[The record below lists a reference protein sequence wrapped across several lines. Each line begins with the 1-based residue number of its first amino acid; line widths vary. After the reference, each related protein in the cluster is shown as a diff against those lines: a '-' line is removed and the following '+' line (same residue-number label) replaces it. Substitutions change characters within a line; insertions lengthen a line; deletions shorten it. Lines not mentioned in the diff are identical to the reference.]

1 MATDKPR
8 RCPPWCAGDH
18 DVTSVHI
25 AAHRD
30 LGLGL
35 YAYAFQRPGKRKS
48 VAVGGATV
56 LRPHDADALARLIE
70 RLATASPEAH
80 RALAEGV
87 RAAALTAFGAEA
99 MEGFR

>member
-1 MATDKPR
+1 VADKPR
-8 RCPPWCAGDH
+8 RCPSWCAGDH
-18 DVTSVHI
+18 SITTVHMS
-25 AAHRD
+25 AHRN

-35 YAYAFQRPGKRKS
+35 YAYAFQRPGKRRQ

-56 LRPHDADALARLIE
+56 VRPHDADALARLIE
-70 RLATASPEAH
+70 RLATASPEVH
-80 RALAEGV
+80 RALAEQV